1 MRSHSH
7 FWIPLSGRFWIV
19 ILLLTAPFS
28 TRAQE
33 VTAAISSP
41 TTCVGKSI
49 EMTLYVTQTRT
60 AKAPEK
66 LNIPGLQIK
75 FQGHST
81 RFEMKDYKIFGNIKF
96 TYTVTPEK
104 TGDFSIPPIDV
115 EVGDRVLKSNPLRF
129 AVSATP
135 TDSPDPKSEDNSEVF
150 DEETK
155 AKAESGD
162 ADAQF
167 KLAKIY
173 FDGIGVVK
181 DEVKAFKW
189 FKNSADQKND
199 SAQERTGWCYSN
211 GFGVPKDDDE
221 AVRWFRT
228 AATHGNDLAKFH
240 LGLCYLKGEGV
251 AKDTI
256 EAYALFNIAGM
267 KDENA
272 RNQRDSMA
280 KSMTVEQISMA
291 QKRSK
296 ELLVEF
302 PASKNR

>member
-1 MRSHSH
+1 
-7 FWIPLSGRFWIV
+7 
-19 ILLLTAPFS
+19 
-28 TRAQE
+28 
-33 VTAAISSP
+33 
-41 TTCVGKSI
+41 
-49 EMTLYVTQTRT
+49 
-60 AKAPEK
+60 
-66 LNIPGLQIK
+66 
-75 FQGHST
+75 
-81 RFEMKDYKIFGNIKF
+81 MKDSKIIGNIKF

-173 FDGIGVVK
+173 FDGIGVIK
-181 DEVKAFKW
+181 DEVEAFKW
-189 FKNSADQKND
+189 FKKSADQEND

-240 LGLCYLKGEGV
+240 LGLCYLNGEGV

-272 RNQRDSMA
+272 RNERDSMA
-280 KSMTVEQISMA
+280 KSMTVEQISTA